1 MTAKQSIGAS
11 GLHREIGAIQATALV
26 AGGTIGTSIFIIPS
40 AVAQSAGT
48 PISALAIWVAAGLL
62 ALIASLC
69 LAELSSVIPQ
79 AGGTYAFLKRAYPF
93 PVIPFSFAW
102 MMCFAYGPGAMAV
115 VATMSAG
122 FVSPYLKAA
131 LHLAHDP
138 ARPVALAMLLGAGA
152 VNAFGVRIGGA
163 AQTLLT
169 VVKVALLVSLIAAAF
184 IFLRPS
190 LEGLFAATAAP
201 EQRNLSLTSVTSALM
216 LCMFSYS
223 GSHFVTLVG
232 GEVRNPERVIPL
244 AIFFGAA
251 IVMTLY
257 LALNAAIFLTL
268 PFEQIAGSK
277 RISFEL
283 MDAALGPA
291 GAAFA
296 ALAVFVSGAAVLNA
310 QCLGYPRILFSLAQ
324 DGLFFRAA
332 AQVHPRTGSPIA
344 AIAIFTMVAMAYV
357 FSGSYSEIL
366 GYVAFVSQL
375 FTVLMVVGVILM
387 RRREPALP
395 RPYRAWGYP
404 WTPILFILVMAAY
417 LASLLITKTSSVLV
431 GIGVVAAGLP
441 FYAFARGRAR
451 RGIEREPAAEEWK
464 QGKS

>member
-1 MTAKQSIGAS
+1 MAAKQPIGAP

-48 PISALAIWVAAGLL
+48 PVSALAIWVAAGLL

-138 ARPVALAMLLGAGA
+138 ARPVALAMLLGAGV

-184 IFLRPS
+184 IVLSPS

-201 EQRNLSLTSVTSALM
+201 GQKSLSLTSVTSALM

-244 AIFFGAA
+244 AIFLGAA
-251 IVMTLY
+251 IVMTLRAGRGVQEDIVRTHGRRPGSGRSR
-257 LALNAAIFLTL
+257 LRRSGCVRVRRGG
-268 PFEQIAGSK
+268 FERPVPWLSPHPVFACTG
-277 RISFEL
+277 RSF
-283 MDAALGPA
+283 
-291 GAAFA
+291 
-296 ALAVFVSGAAVLNA
+296 
-310 QCLGYPRILFSLAQ
+310 
-324 DGLFFRAA
+324 
-332 AQVHPRTGSPIA
+332 
-344 AIAIFTMVAMAYV
+344 
-357 FSGSYSEIL
+357 
-366 GYVAFVSQL
+366 
-375 FTVLMVVGVILM
+375 
-387 RRREPALP
+387 LP
-395 RPYRAWGYP
+395 RRGPGPPANGVAHRRDRDLHDRGHDLCVQRL
-404 WTPILFILVMAAY
+404 LF
-417 LASLLITKTSSVLV
+417 
-431 GIGVVAAGLP
+431 
-441 FYAFARGRAR
+441 
-451 RGIEREPAAEEWK
+451 
-464 QGKS
+464 